1 MPNRKNFIGAI
12 LSDPRDA
19 GKILADAEVLSGATP
34 EHVFYH
40 AASTLIY
47 CEAAVG
53 VEAGEGW
60 AKCKYEIGVAVYD
73 DGEYYYYYD
82 NDVGNVLDLDK
93 LKAAWAAV
101 GGGYEGD
108 AKRPFGALPHPGTF
122 AEAADRRSQFAGLVR
137 EVADA
142 VKSPVLIALPAWV
155 LVTPNTATVEDG
167 FPVPAGFR
175 EVYAGILET
184 PAEAYLPAPLRP
196 PRVDL
201 FIALSHT
208 IGTSLKL
215 RRRSELAVAGV
226 EVKVIDDAG
235 RENQIT
241 GAAVFTLIALLRYV
255 AGVDD
260 PFVGALWRQRGEIWT
275 PGPKALYKY
284 CFANA
289 QRSTTHADR
298 LRIRRGINDL
308 QKPQLVVYKDGN
320 VIRHI
325 ERPWVRVEKTTLTA
339 ERAKVINAAFSA
351 GDKARI
357 ADGVIFIPDA
367 AIDLIAE
374 NGFIKVWPDLNDR
387 LVAAAEK
394 TGLEITADRV
404 AFLIDLAKTLGE
416 IADGVAGGDYEIE
429 PGRYVIRRTPAALVD
444 AFGLKSVKRRRQ
456 TSLLT
461 KKIKDTLNFAEAG
474 GFIESYA
481 LRNNVYNL
489 IINRYTERLLKLR
502 PRPKPKSLGGKT

>member
-1 MPNRKNFIGAI
+1 MDKKFIGSI
-12 LSDPRDA
+12 LSDPRDDDE
-19 GKILADAEVLSGATP
+19 ILADAEVLSGATP

-47 CEAAVG
+47 CEAASRKG
-53 VEAGEGW
+53 VTNW
-60 AKCKYEIGVAVYD
+60 ALCKYEIGVAVYD

-82 NDVGNVLDLDK
+82 NDVGAILDLEK

-108 AKRPFGALPHPGTF
+108 AERPFGAAPHPGTF
-122 AEAADRRSQFAGLVR
+122 AEAVKRRKRFAELIR

-142 VKSPVLIALPAWV
+142 VKSPVLIAFPAWV
-155 LVTPNTATVEDG
+155 LVTPNTATVKDG

-175 EVYAGILET
+175 DVYAGILGT
-184 PAEAYLPAPLRP
+184 PEADLPAPLRP
-196 PRVDL
+196 PRVDF

-208 IGTSLKL
+208 IGTSLKH
-215 RRRSELAVAGV
+215 RRRSELALAGV

-255 AGVDD
+255 AGADD

-298 LRIRRGINDL
+298 LRIRRGVDDL
-308 QKPQLVVYKDGN
+308 QKPQLVVYKDGD

-339 ERAKVINAAFSA
+339 ERAKVISAAFSA
-351 GDKARI
+351 DDKARI
-357 ADGVIFIPDA
+357 AGGVIFIPDA

-416 IADGVAGGDYEIE
+416 IADGVGGGDYEIE
-429 PGRYVIRRTPAALVD
+429 PGRYIIRRTPAALVD
-444 AFGLKSVKRRRQ
+444 AFGLKSVKRRRH
-456 TSLLT
+456 TADLAR
-461 KKIKDTLNFAEAG
+461 KIKDTLNFAVAG
-474 GFIESYA
+474 GFIESYT
-481 LRNNVYNL
+481 LRDNIYNL
-489 IINRYTERLLKLR
+489 VINRRTERLLKLS
-502 PRPKPKSLGGKT
+502 PRPKPKRLGAKT